1 MIALVSLG
9 AVASTLVATAVV
21 QWVVAETTGPRMQE
35 WRERR

>member
-9 AVASTLVATAVV
+9 AVAVALVVTAVV
-21 QWVVAETTGPRMQE
+21 QWVVVETTAPRMQE